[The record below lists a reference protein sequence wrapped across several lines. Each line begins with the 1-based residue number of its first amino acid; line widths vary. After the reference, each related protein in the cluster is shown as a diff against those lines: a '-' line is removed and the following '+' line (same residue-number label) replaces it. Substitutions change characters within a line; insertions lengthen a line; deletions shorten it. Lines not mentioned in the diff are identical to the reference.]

1 MHTATPSR
9 NEEPLWE
16 PGRPTLLQVNG
27 ALSQSIRGLIAINFV
42 AIKVGF
48 QVIFEE
54 FSRNFHESD
63 KRKG

>member
-1 MHTATPSR
+1 M
-9 NEEPLWE
+9 PLWE